1 MKKIMIVV
9 FCAVSA
15 RAAAPSFDSAADM
28 RALVVD
34 LKGQAGAMSS
44 ALGSGRGLP
53 PSYWVEGCGALTFSA
68 ESGALSEPVK
78 LESVQYQEFCQGVT
92 RDGLP
97 DCWTDRVRV
106 ESRTVRIR
114 VDGRGP
120 LQGREK
126 EVFKV
131 CLMETELQVSLA
143 RGKRGYDFVL
153 PKRSFDPIVAR
164 ARSSFLSY

>member
-1 MKKIMIVV
+1 MIVV

-15 RAAAPSFDSAADM
+15 RAAAPSLESAADV

-34 LKGQAGAMSS
+34 LKSQAGARSLAS
-44 ALGSGRGLP
+44 GSGRELP
-53 PSYWVEGCGALTFSA
+53 PSYWVEGCETVTFDSK
-68 ESGALSEPVK
+68 SGALSEFVK

-97 DCWTDRVRV
+97 DCWTDRVRA

-131 CLMETELQVSLA
+131 CLMETELQVSLV
-143 RGKRGYDFVL
+143 RGKRGYDFIL
-153 PKRSFDPIVAR
+153 PKRSSDPVVAR
-164 ARSSFLSY
+164 ARNSFLSY